1 MASRGVKH
9 RCEMR
14 TGRGSGESSRSK
26 DLFSPKFVNS
36 TFSEFVFSF
45 FQRRRSE
52 GKSINAR
59 SKARALSLL
68 CFRWFRFLSFC
79 RGLLDYGLSAQ
90 TESNRAKKETRLH
103 FEEGNAEKMTTAA
116 LAAAAAPNASSGAA
130 SSAAAT
136 QVAVRFVTRLP
147 LEYRVPDEP
156 VVSWGQ
162 DKDG

>member
-1 MASRGVKH
+1 
-9 RCEMR
+9 
-14 TGRGSGESSRSK
+14 
-26 DLFSPKFVNS
+26 
-36 TFSEFVFSF
+36 
-45 FQRRRSE
+45 
-52 GKSINAR
+52 
-59 SKARALSLL
+59 
-68 CFRWFRFLSFC
+68 
-79 RGLLDYGLSAQ
+79 
-90 TESNRAKKETRLH
+90 
-103 FEEGNAEKMTTAA
+103 MTTAA

>member
-26 DLFSPKFVNS
+26 DLFSPKFV
-36 TFSEFVFSF
+36 
-45 FQRRRSE
+45 
-52 GKSINAR
+52 
-59 SKARALSLL
+59 
-68 CFRWFRFLSFC
+68 
-79 RGLLDYGLSAQ
+79 
-90 TESNRAKKETRLH
+90 NRAKKETRLH